1 MKDTKI
7 NKSVLTVMAIS
18 LAVILVALIVAVVVL
33 TGTKPQIVL
42 NGQADI
48 TVEFG
53 STYVDEGATASVSG
67 NKAVP
72 VTSTGTSAINFEK
85 LGTYTIT
92 YNAKYLLASVSATR
106 TIRVV
111 DTQAP
116 VITLKEVDG
125 AITLPGEEYV
135 EEGFVAEDN
144 YDGDL
149 TAMVNRTVVG
159 DEVIYVVT
167 DSSGNRTEVR
177 RPIEYGDEIAP
188 VLTLLG
194 DETITIKAGEK
205 FNDPGFTAVDNVE
218 GDISAKVV
226 VSNEHNVNKVGTY
239 TITYTVT
246 DNFGNTATAT
256 RKLVVK
262 AASQPQTVTPQGGTI
277 YLTFDDGPG
286 PYTRQLLDVLKKHGV
301 KATFFVKNNPNY
313 NHLLKDIVDEGHAIA
328 IHTSSHDYKEIYSSE
343 DAFFKDLNEMS
354 DIIYEKTGVR
364 TTLMRF
370 PGGSSNTTSKKYNK
384 GIMTRLT
391 KMVEDM
397 GYQYFDWNVDSDDA
411 GSART
416 ADEVFNNVV
425 HGKVTSSGTSW
436 RGCEDG
442 KTNIVL
448 QHDIKKYSVEAVE
461 RIIEWGKANGYQF
474 LALDPTSP
482 KSHHGVNN

>member
-1 MKDTKI
+1 MKDTKV

-18 LAVILVALIVAVVVL
+18 LAVVLLVLVVAVVVL
-33 TGTKPQIVL
+33 SAAKPQIVL
-42 NGQADI
+42 NGASEI

-53 STYVDEGATASVSG
+53 STYTDEGASASVSG

-72 VTSTGTSAINFEK
+72 VTSTGTSEINFEK

-106 TIRVV
+106 TVRVV

-125 AITLPGEEYV
+125 AITMPGEEYV

-149 TAMVNRTVVG
+149 TALVVRTVVG
-159 DEVIYVVT
+159 DNVIYTVL

-194 DETITIKAGEK
+194 DETVTITAGQK
-205 FNDPGFTAVDNVE
+205 FTDPGFTAVDNVE
-218 GDISAKVV
+218 GDVSAKVTI
-226 VSNEHNVNKVGTY
+226 SNEHNTNKAGTY

-246 DNFGNTATAT
+246 DNFGNTSTAT
-256 RKLVVK
+256 RTLIVK
-262 AASQPQTVTPQGGTI
+262 AASKPQTVTPAGGTI

-286 PYTRQLLDVLKKHGV
+286 AYTRQLLDVLKKHGV

-313 NHLLKDIVDEGHAIA
+313 LYLLKDIVDEGHAIA
-328 IHTSSHDYKEIYSSE
+328 IHTASHDYGEIYSSE
-343 DAFFKDLNEMS
+343 EAFFNDLNKMS

-416 ADEVFNNVV
+416 AEEVYNNVV
-425 HGKVTSSGTSW
+425 HGKGTW

-448 QHDIKKYSVEAVE
+448 QHDIKKYSVDAVE
-461 RIIEWGKANGYQF
+461 KIIEWGKANGYQF
-474 LALDPTSP
+474 LPLDPTSP

>member
-1 MKDTKI
+1 MNDIKV

-18 LAVILVALIVAVVVL
+18 LAVILVVLVAAVIILSVQR
-33 TGTKPQIVL
+33 PQIML
-42 NGQADI
+42 NGQSEVI
-48 TVEFG
+48 VEFG
-53 STYVDEGATASVSG
+53 STYVDEGASASVSG
-67 NKAVP
+67 GKVVP
-72 VTSTGTSAINFEK
+72 VTSTGTSTVDFEK

-92 YNAKYLLASVSATR
+92 YNAKYLLASVSVQR
-106 TIRVV
+106 TVRVV

-116 VITLKEVDG
+116 VITLKYVDG
-125 AITLPGEEYV
+125 AITMPGEEYV

-144 YDGDL
+144 YDGDI
-149 TAMVNRTVVG
+149 TARVNRSVVG
-159 DEVIYVVT
+159 DEVIYTVI
-167 DSSGNRTEVR
+167 DSSGNRTEVK

-194 DETITIKAGEK
+194 DATITIKAGEK

-218 GDISAKVV
+218 GDIAAKVT

-256 RKLVVK
+256 RTLVVK
-262 AASQPQTVTPQGGTI
+262 AAQQPSTVVPQGGTI

-286 PYTRQLLDVLKKHGV
+286 AYTRQLLDILKKHDV

-313 NHLLKDIVDEGHAIA
+313 LHLLDDIVNEGHSIA
-328 IHTSSHDYKEIYSSE
+328 IHTSSHDYEKIYSSE
-343 DAFFKDLNEMS
+343 DAFFKDLNEMG

-364 TTLMRF
+364 TTLIRF

-416 ADEVFNNVV
+416 ADEVFYNVV
-425 HGKVTSSGTSW
+425 HGKNNTW

-442 KTNIVL
+442 KTHVVL
-448 QHDIKKYSVEAVE
+448 QHDIKKYSVEAVD

-474 LALDPTSP
+474 LPLDPTSP
-482 KSHHGVNN
+482 KYHHGVNN